1 MGKETYIRENP
12 QMQKLVLW
20 NQKNKKRE
28 VTHNH
33 KRIKQG
39 HHYKSWFEKLK
50 KKLWKTLHQE
60 IRNVRF
66 NWIPKTIEQ

>member
-12 QMQKLVLW
+12 EMQKLVLW

-39 HHYKSWFEKLK
+39 HHYKSWFEKFK
-50 KKLWKTLHQE
+50 KKVMENFTP
-60 IRNVRF
+60 RN
-66 NWIPKTIEQ
+66 